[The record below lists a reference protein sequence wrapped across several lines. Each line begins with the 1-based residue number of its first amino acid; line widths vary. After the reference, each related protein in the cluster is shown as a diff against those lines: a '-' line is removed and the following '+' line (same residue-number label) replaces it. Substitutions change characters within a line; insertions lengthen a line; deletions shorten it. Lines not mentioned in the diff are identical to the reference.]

1 MWISYCEAAKHE
13 ANLNSF
19 FFGGLAEWFISNE
32 VRNKLCFLSGARKTK
47 LMAQVLSAIG
57 GSSFRRD

>member
-1 MWISYCEAAKHE
+1 M
-13 ANLNSF
+13 
-19 FFGGLAEWFISNE
+19 AEWFISNE